1 VLVYRLVDY
10 IGWLLGLYTWVIIAA
25 ALISWVNPDPYNPI
39 VQFLR
44 RVTEPVLRPIRN
56 VLGRYQ
62 TGLDFSPL
70 VAILII
76 QFIQQVILP
85 VLPSLF

>member
-1 VLVYRLVDY
+1 MFLYGVVNFVGWVLS
-10 IGWLLGLYTWVIIAA
+10 IYTWVIIAA

-56 VLGRYQ
+56 ALSRYQ

-76 QFIQQVILP
+76 QFIQRVI
-85 VLPSLF
+85 LPSLF

>member
-1 VLVYRLVDY
+1 MVAFRLVNFLS
-10 IGWLLGLYTWVIIAA
+10 WLLDIYMWVIIAA

-44 RVTEPVLRPIRN
+44 RATEPVLRPIRN
-56 VLGRYQ
+56 VLARYQ

-76 QFIQQVILP
+76 QLIQRVI
-85 VLPSLF
+85 LPSLF

>member
-1 VLVYRLVDY
+1 MVLYRLADF

-44 RVTEPVLRPIRN
+44 RATEPVLRPIRN
-56 VLGRYQ
+56 VLARYQ

-70 VAILII
+70 VAILVI
-76 QFIQQVILP
+76 QLIQRVI
-85 VLPSLF
+85 LPSLF

>member
-1 VLVYRLVDY
+1 MVLYRVADF
-10 IGWLLGLYTWVIIAA
+10 ISWLLTLYTYVIIAA
-25 ALISWVNPDPYNPI
+25 ALISWVSPDPYNPI

-56 VLGRYQ
+56 VLARYQ

-76 QFIQQVILP
+76 QFIQRV
-85 VLPSLF
+85 VLPALF